1 MACGHTL
8 DHTQRVPN
16 CPCKDS
22 DTSHPNIVE
31 WRYIPDTCA
40 GCHHGPTLFQ
50 ENRASYECDHA
61 RLMRCYIKA
70 KELGDRENMAILE
83 RLARERSAQLMR
95 ENSRTL
101 RRGGRGGVA
110 R

>member
-8 DHTQRVPN
+8 DHTRRVPN
-16 CPCKDS
+16 CPCTDS
-22 DTSHPNIVE
+22 GPSQSNIVE

-40 GCHHGPTLFQ
+40 DCHHGPALFQ
-50 ENRASYECDHA
+50 QNRASYESHHA
-61 RLMRCYIKA
+61 LLMRYYIKA
-70 KELGDRENMAILE
+70 KELGDEETMARLE
-83 RLARERSAQLMR
+83 RLANERSGQLMM

-101 RRGGRGGVA
+101 RGVRRAA

>member
-8 DHTQRVPN
+8 DHTRRVPD
-16 CPCKDS
+16 CPCKGS
-22 DTSHPNIVE
+22 DPSHPNIVE

-40 GCHHGPTLFQ
+40 ECHHGPTLFQ

-61 RLMRCYIKA
+61 LLMRCYIKA
-70 KELGDRENMAILE
+70 KALGDRESMAILE
-83 RLARERSAQLMR
+83 RLAHERSVRLMR

-101 RRGGRGGVA
+101 RGTQGGSIRK
-110 R
+110 